1 MQDVLI
7 WHWIVEIHFTHD
19 LYFYM
24 KDGYNRV
31 EVKGK
36 EMFNMEAVVKDMN
49 VVEDRTAMETLF
61 SYLDKGLDDM
71 EAGRLYTVDDAFQ
84 IIRDRMKNEL

>member
-1 MQDVLI
+1 
-7 WHWIVEIHFTHD
+7 
-19 LYFYM
+19 M

-36 EMFNMEAVVKDMN
+36 EMFYMEA
-49 VVEDRTAMETLF
+49 VEDRTALETLF
-61 SYLDKGLDDM
+61 SYLDKGIDDM
-71 EAGRLYTVDDAFQ
+71 EAGRLHTVDDAFQ